1 MQNSSSFNFMSPIGE
16 LDIASTH
23 HLITYSGSSRYQA
36 QTSIELFWSQTQS
49 LGATTRALPDADPMN
64 MNSSKPRRTLAGPI
78 FRVRTGCLTCR
89 GRKKKCDETK
99 PRCRGCERNRLEC
112 KWPPSAAPKTAPP
125 KPAGASETA
134 RQEGGESAGASV
146 QSEASPSMQESPPRQ
161 SNQPSHSSPMG
172 QNTSPS
178 QSSESPSGA
187 STGSSPRPPT
197 RASAASPNDPQPSP
211 ENPLDFLASL
221 DFLSFP
227 TPAVPGSSR
236 QDEETPEVPTSLVTA
251 SPNPFSEQ
259 LIPMAF
265 KSDLVLQLLLA
276 QSAVHRAAKSL
287 NDFDSV
293 ANTYYDRSLR
303 LFQQNLSK
311 FMGEQSREQTL
322 LLGIAALI
330 LCFIETA
337 KGDINGTTYDHLIA
351 AKSLIVPS
359 LPLLISLPK
368 SMRQFLVEYYVYTA
382 TLSMISIDARISD
395 QYFLDNDMA
404 LLATEL
410 VAESYVGNLCGTWL
424 NLILLIP
431 PIFDLARRVQT
442 RSGTAGWRP
451 SADEFMLFA
460 QLQSQVQAWTPNP
473 AVSPD
478 VALAGYVYHKAV
490 TLYLYT
496 ALHPLSGD
504 ENGIMAVATQTA
516 LAEALSHLAQ
526 LDPTVRVNT
535 SLCWPIAVIGSC
547 VVDEGQ
553 RTFLR
558 ERLGHTFASIGL
570 GNIRQTSVLLQHI
583 WDEED
588 AAAVRSGPWSVC
600 RVMNEHQIWISFA

>member
-1 MQNSSSFNFMSPIGE
+1 
-16 LDIASTH
+16 
-23 HLITYSGSSRYQA
+23 
-36 QTSIELFWSQTQS
+36 
-49 LGATTRALPDADPMN
+49 

-134 RQEGGESAGASV
+134 RQEGGESAGASA

-197 RASAASPNDPQPSP
+197 RASAASPNDPQSSP

-236 QDEETPEVPTSLVTA
+236 QDEETPEAPTSLVTA
-251 SPNPFSEQ
+251 SPVRAAASPVTQVPRTLSFLPGTNDSFSMELLSHYLAATTISMANGSTVQNPFSEQ

-442 RSGTAGWRP
+442 RSSTPGWRP

-588 AAAVRSGPWSVC
+588 AAPMRSGPWSVC

>member
-1 MQNSSSFNFMSPIGE
+1 
-16 LDIASTH
+16 
-23 HLITYSGSSRYQA
+23 
-36 QTSIELFWSQTQS
+36 
-49 LGATTRALPDADPMN
+49 
-64 MNSSKPRRTLAGPI
+64 
-78 FRVRTGCLTCR
+78 
-89 GRKKKCDETK
+89 
-99 PRCRGCERNRLEC
+99 
-112 KWPPSAAPKTAPP
+112 
-125 KPAGASETA
+125 
-134 RQEGGESAGASV
+134 
-146 QSEASPSMQESPPRQ
+146 
-161 SNQPSHSSPMG
+161 
-172 QNTSPS
+172 
-178 QSSESPSGA
+178 
-187 STGSSPRPPT
+187 
-197 RASAASPNDPQPSP
+197 
-211 ENPLDFLASL
+211 
-221 DFLSFP
+221 
-227 TPAVPGSSR
+227 
-236 QDEETPEVPTSLVTA
+236 
-251 SPNPFSEQ
+251 
-259 LIPMAF
+259 
-265 KSDLVLQLLLA
+265 
-276 QSAVHRAAKSL
+276 
-287 NDFDSV
+287 
-293 ANTYYDRSLR
+293 
-303 LFQQNLSK
+303 
-311 FMGEQSREQTL
+311 
-322 LLGIAALI
+322 
-330 LCFIETA
+330 
-337 KGDINGTTYDHLIA
+337 
-351 AKSLIVPS
+351 
-359 LPLLISLPK
+359 
-368 SMRQFLVEYYVYTA
+368 MRQFLVEYYVYTA

-442 RSGTAGWRP
+442 RSGTPGWRP

-504 ENGIMAVATQTA
+504 ENGIMAVSTQTA

-588 AAAVRSGPWSVC
+588 SAPMRSGPWSVC